1 MNKTEA
7 LKLIGILSAA
17 GLMHVQ
23 QDQADVW
30 ALALEDIRFS
40 DSTAAAREMI
50 TYRTGSERWVT
61 PADVRHTVRKLRN
74 DTISRMEK
82 DRMPPREL
90 ADDSSRERQWIR
102 AWNQGVGDGFT
113 AEQATHQADIAILGA
128 PRQAI
133 EANGR
138 TLAELAQYAIPK
150 PRKTPQVL
158 PPNIPNRDDFLAELE
173 AAGIPTDAHP
183 HAEAIGAPVEISTK
197 LTTPETTP

>member
-1 MNKTEA
+1 VNKTEA

-30 ALALEDIRFS
+30 ALALEDIRFN
-40 DSTAAAREMI
+40 DSMTAARELI
-50 TYRTGSERWVT
+50 THRTGAERWVT

-74 DTISRMEK
+74 DVISRMEK
-82 DRMPPREL
+82 DRLPPRDL

-102 AWNQGVGDGFT
+102 AWNQGVGDGLT
-113 AEQATHQADIAILGA
+113 ADDATHQADIMVMGA

-150 PRKTPQVL
+150 PKKTPQVL
-158 PPNIPNRDDFLAELE
+158 PPRIPNRDDFLAELE

-183 HAEAIGAPVEISTK
+183 ITENAMPTG
-197 LTTPETTP
+197 TTRP